1 MIDYSIVSRHP
12 VFGFPDI
19 QDIWKQTDK
28 LHTRR
33 PKSWLRYKWVKDKV
47 ALVCQRLGLP
57 AEDVM
62 ISRPPNYFFSP
73 HIAYLYVGWL
83 LGEDEAVRFYKHY
96 LITPAEPEYR
106 EFNKDRSLA
115 ASSSNLKRYA
125 TPEILSLVPNS
136 FEGISFQTYGT
147 AEKPFWYADDVA
159 RALGLTH
166 QRDMLRY
173 LEEDEK
179 GTVLTHTPGGPQQK
193 TIVYEPG
200 LYTCILRAR
209 AATTKGTLAYKF
221 RRWVTHEVLPSIRMY
236 GSYRN
241 NIRKNYI
248 DVNNLFANSPSHPN
262 ALLLHDLASKIQAD
276 DKEGLQALFELAK
289 RLMPGNDELFDSML
303 PKVRQAKN
311 PTRVGEAITWEG
323 RTQTI
328 PEWAREMGMTDC
340 NLRIRI
346 RNWGLERAM
355 STPKEERFDRT
366 KAS

>member
-1 MIDYSIVSRHP
+1 MIDYSIVSQHP

-19 QDIWKQTDK
+19 QDIWRQTDK
-28 LHTRR
+28 VANRR
-33 PKSWLRYKWVKDKV
+33 PVAWLHHKWVKDKTSLV
-47 ALVCQRLGLP
+47 AQRLGLP
-57 AEDVM
+57 LDEIMVH
-62 ISRPPNYFFSP
+62 RPPHYFFNP

-106 EFNKDRSLA
+106 EINVNRSKA
-115 ASSSNLKRYA
+115 TTSNNLKRYA
-125 TPEILSLVPNS
+125 TPEILSLVPSS
-136 FEGISFQTYGT
+136 FEGITFQTYGT
-147 AEKPFWYADDVA
+147 AEEPFWYADDVA
-159 RALGLTH
+159 KALGLAH

-179 GTVLTHTPGGPQQK
+179 GTVLTHTLGGPQQK

-236 GSYRN
+236 GSYRS

-248 DVNNLFANSPSHPN
+248 DVNNLFSNSPSHPN
-262 ALLLHDLASKIQAD
+262 ALLLHELSSKLQAD
-276 DKEGLQALFELAK
+276 DKEGLEALFELAK

-303 PKVRQAKN
+303 PKAKQIRN
-311 PTRVGEAITWEG
+311 PTRVGREITWEG
-323 RTQTI
+323 RTQSI
-328 PEWAREMGMTDC
+328 ADWAREFGMTDC

-355 STPKEERFDRT
+355 STPKEQKFDRT
-366 KAS
+366 KAG